1 MENSHN
7 DRAENL
13 LEALQYVRRIA
24 GHPVIIKVGGEL
36 FENKD
41 DVKRLAQDISLLNAL
56 GVKVVVVHG
65 GGPQISR
72 AMTQFGITP
81 TFIDGQRVTDE
92 QSLHLMSMI
101 MIGSLSPML
110 VSALRVEGTKAVGLS
125 GIDDGLIEATP
136 KDLRLGLVG
145 DITKINTQLL
155 HSVLSNGYVPVIAG
169 VGVDNR
175 GQMYNINADTVAGKV
190 ATSIGAK
197 KLFLITNVKGIY
209 RSFGDETSFISE
221 TDILGLIDLKAHGA
235 LSTGMIPKVDA
246 VIGAL
251 KGGVEAAHIID
262 GRISHSILLELSSV
276 TGIGTMVTQGMIT
289 QGVKN

>member
-1 MENSHN
+1 MEISQN

-13 LEALQYVRRIA
+13 LEALYYVRRIA
-24 GHPVIIKVGGEL
+24 GHPVVIKVGGEL

-72 AMTQFGITP
+72 AMTQFGIVP

-92 QSLHLMSMI
+92 QSLRLMTMI

-110 VSALRVEGTKAVGLS
+110 VAALRVEGTKAVGLS
-125 GIDDGLIEATP
+125 GVDDGLIEATP
-136 KDLRLGLVG
+136 KDQRLGLVG
-145 DITKINTQLL
+145 DITKINAQLL
-155 HSVLSNGYVPVIAG
+155 NSLLSDGYVPVIAG
-169 VGVDNR
+169 VGVDSK
-175 GQMYNINADTVAGKV
+175 GQMYNINADTVAGKI

-209 RSFGDETSFISE
+209 RSFGDESSFISE

-246 VIGAL
+246 VISSL

-262 GRISHSILLELSSV
+262 GRVPHSILLELSSV
-276 TGIGTMVTQGMIT
+276 TGIGTMIIQGAR
-289 QGVKN
+289 NS

>member
-1 MENSHN
+1 MEISQN

-13 LEALQYVRRIA
+13 LEALHYVRRIA
-24 GHPVIIKVGGEL
+24 GHPVVIKVGGEL
-36 FENKD
+36 FENRD

-72 AMTQFGITP
+72 AKTQFGITP

-92 QSLHLMSMI
+92 QSLHLMTMI
-101 MIGSLSPML
+101 MVGSLSPML
-110 VSALRVEGTKAVGLS
+110 VAALRVEGTKAVGLS
-125 GIDDGLIEATP
+125 GVDDGLIEATP
-136 KDLRLGLVG
+136 KDQRLGLVG
-145 DITKINTQLL
+145 DITKINSPLL
-155 HSVLSNGYVPVIAG
+155 HSLLSDGYVPVIAG
-169 VGVDNR
+169 VGVDSK
-175 GQMYNINADTVAGKV
+175 GQMYNINADTVAGKI

-197 KLFLITNVKGIY
+197 KLFLITNVRGIY
-209 RSFGDETSFISE
+209 RSFGDESSFISE

-246 VIGAL
+246 VISAL

-262 GRISHSILLELSSV
+262 GRVPHSILLELSSV
-276 TGIGTMVTQGMIT
+276 TGIGTMIIQGA
-289 QGVKN
+289 KNV

>member
-1 MENSHN
+1 MEISQN

-13 LEALQYVRRIA
+13 LEALYYVRRIA
-24 GHPVIIKVGGEL
+24 GHPVVIKVGGEL

-72 AMTQFGITP
+72 AMTQFGIVP

-92 QSLHLMSMI
+92 QSLRLMTMI

-110 VSALRVEGTKAVGLS
+110 VAALRVEGTKAVGLS
-125 GIDDGLIEATP
+125 GVDDGLIEATP
-136 KDLRLGLVG
+136 KDQRLGLVG
-145 DITKINTQLL
+145 DITKINAQLL
-155 HSVLSNGYVPVIAG
+155 NSLLSDGYVPVIAG
-169 VGVDNR
+169 VGVDSK
-175 GQMYNINADTVAGKV
+175 GQMYNINADTVAGKI

-209 RSFGDETSFISE
+209 RSFGDESSFISE

-246 VIGAL
+246 VISSL

-262 GRISHSILLELSSV
+262 GRVPHSILLELSSV
-276 TGIGTMVTQGMIT
+276 TGIGTMIIQ
-289 QGVKN
+289 

>member
-1 MENSHN
+1 MEISQN

-13 LEALQYVRRIA
+13 LEALHYVRRIA
-24 GHPVIIKVGGEL
+24 GHPVVIKVGGEL
-36 FENKD
+36 FENRD

-92 QSLHLMSMI
+92 QSLHLMTMI
-101 MIGSLSPML
+101 MVGSLSPML
-110 VSALRVEGTKAVGLS
+110 VAALRVEGTKAVGLS
-125 GIDDGLIEATP
+125 GVDDGLIEATP
-136 KDLRLGLVG
+136 KDQRLGLVG
-145 DITKINTQLL
+145 DITKINSPLL
-155 HSVLSNGYVPVIAG
+155 HSLLSDGYVPVIAG
-169 VGVDNR
+169 VGVDSK
-175 GQMYNINADTVAGKV
+175 GQMYNINADTVAGKI

-197 KLFLITNVKGIY
+197 KLFLITNVRGIY
-209 RSFGDETSFISE
+209 RSFGDESSFISE

-246 VIGAL
+246 VISAL

-262 GRISHSILLELSSV
+262 GRVPHSILLELSSV
-276 TGIGTMVTQGMIT
+276 TGIGTMIIQGA
-289 QGVKN
+289 KNV